1 MVLEVERSRRGAP
14 LPLRRLRLGF
24 ANNRALSR
32 IAAFFNHKIAMARHT
47 SPRDQSDIPPRDAA
61 DRGQAAARNS
71 RMLFGAYGPILSYSV
86 RLKAGR
92 VDSAFEFREPA

>member
-47 SPRDQSDIPPRDAA
+47 SPREIAA
-61 DRGQAAARNS
+61 
-71 RMLFGAYGPILSYSV
+71 MLFGAYEPILSYSV

-92 VDSAFEFREPA
+92 GDFRF